1 MIDSNLVSYLE
12 ELNFRN
18 YSPKTL
24 ISYEL
29 DISQFHEF
37 LLLNKL
43 ALTLK
48 DANARTSKFYL
59 EYLID
64 KKLSP
69 TTINRKIS
77 SLKNFYEYLY
87 NSEIVKKNIF
97 SSLKVLKTAKKL
109 PNPLSDNELTNLFSS
124 INTNS
129 SLGIRNYLIL
139 DLLYSLGLRVS
150 ELTSLTL
157 KSINYS
163 RSEIL
168 IHGKGN
174 KDRILFIYPELLKE
188 ISNYVS
194 LTRVNLLS
202 KSNNLD
208 NEFLLLNR
216 NGTKLSERGV
226 QKILN
231 SLVKSSN
238 ESYNIHPHQ
247 IRHSFATTLLN
258 NGAKIKSIQEWL
270 GHESI
275 STTQIYT
282 KVATK
287 QLEEELKNHLP
298 KREVQDEKI

>member
-29 DISQFHEF
+29 DISQFQEF